1 MACGTCQK
9 CEDGCTSIRDFAV
22 RVVPHAAGA
31 PMNVIEDNVQ
41 MVLQDFAKRTG
52 IIERVI
58 CIETQAGVCR
68 YELDVPCDELIHR
81 INKVTDNDCY
91 CPDPL
96 RDRPHFDQCIGDKYY
111 FEPKCTLYLA
121 PTPQCDGQKIYV
133 EVTTIPSRAVCE
145 VDDRFFEYHSQAIV
159 DGTIA
164 RLASMSQS
172 EWSNAGV
179 AARKDR
185 EYEDQLYAA
194 SCLEKRQFS
203 GGPMRARGRGW
214 L

>member
-1 MACGTCQK
+1 MSCGSCQK
-9 CEDGCTSIRDFAV
+9 CKQGCTDIKDFAN

-31 PMNVIEDNVQ
+31 PMNVITDNVQ

-52 IIERVI
+52 IFERVLTF
-58 CIETQAGVCR
+58 ETQAGVCR
-68 YELDVPCDELIHR
+68 YDLDIPCEELIHR
-81 INKVTDNDCY
+81 IDRVTDNDCY

-96 RDRPHFDQCIGDKYY
+96 RERPHFDNCIGDKYY
-111 FEPKCTLYLA
+111 FDPKCSLYLSPEPA
-121 PTPQCDGQKIYV
+121 CDGTKIYV
-133 EVTTIPSRAVCE
+133 EATMIPSRSTCT
-145 VDDRFFEYHSQAIV
+145 VDDRFFEYHSQAII

-164 RLASMSQS
+164 RLASMSQA

-185 EYEDQLYAA
+185 EYEDQVTSA

-203 GGPMRARGRGW
+203 GGALKARSRGW

>member
-1 MACGTCQK
+1 MSCGDCQK
-9 CEDGCTSIRDFAV
+9 CKAGCVSIKDFAV

-41 MVLQDFAKRTG
+41 MVVQDFAKRTG
-52 IIERVI
+52 VLERVLSF
-58 CIETQAGVCR
+58 ETQAGVCE
-68 YELDVPCDELIHR
+68 YFLDVPCEELIHR

-91 CPDPL
+91 CPKPERERPCKDL
-96 RDRPHFDQCIGDKYY
+96 CRDAFF

-121 PTPQCDGQKIYV
+121 PMPKCDGQKIYV
-133 EVTTIPSRAVCE
+133 EATMIPKRNACT
-145 VDDRFFEYHSQAIV
+145 VDDRLFDYHSQAII

-164 RLASMSQS
+164 RLASMSQAD
-172 EWSNAGV
+172 WANAGV

-185 EYEDQLYAA
+185 EYEEAVSCA
-194 SCLEKRQFS
+194 SALEKRQYA
-203 GGPMRARGRGW
+203 GGKLKAKAKSW